1 MPLPAALL
9 AKKGAMMAARR
20 MAIRGA
26 SNPGVRRTVGEQL
39 ARVAHSQRNA
49 VDGYQ
54 NERRRRMPRSMPQRG
69 NPNERGYMNYMPNP
83 GNPNE
88 RGYMNYM
95 PNPGNPNERR
105 RRMPRSMPKRKLP
118 WMAKGGKVRKTGLVY
133 LHKGERVVPAKKV
146 KKVENGLRKMG
157 INLRL
162 PKSNT
167 TVKVPVKMLSTT
179 QLRNLAHIG
188 GKVMK
193 TGPHKV
199 SKGQRVIPAAKVKRV
214 DKILRKK

>member
-1 MPLPAALL
+1 MPLPAALV

-26 SNPGVRRTVGEQL
+26 RNPGVRRTVRGQL

-54 NERRRRMPRSMPQRG
+54 NERRRQIEMRS
-69 NPNERGYMNYMPNP
+69 
-83 GNPNE
+83 
-88 RGYMNYM
+88 
-95 PNPGNPNERR
+95 
-105 RRMPRSMPKRKLP
+105 
-118 WMAKGGKVRKTGLVY
+118 MAKGGKVRKSGLVY
-133 LHKGERVVPAKKV
+133 LHKGERVVPVSKV
-146 KKVENGLRKMG
+146 KKVDKCLRKMCYK
-157 INLRL
+157 LRL
-162 PKSNT
+162 PNSNT
-167 TVKVPVKMLSTT
+167 TVKIPGKLLITSRP
-179 QLRNLAHIG
+179 RNLARIG

-199 SKGQRVIPAAKVKRV
+199 SKGQRVIPVAKVKRV

>member
-1 MPLPAALL
+1 MPLPVAAVVG
-9 AKKGAMMAARR
+9 AKLFAKRAAGRMAARGGAR
-20 MAIRGA
+20 MA
-26 SNPGVRRTVGEQL
+26 
-39 ARVAHSQRNA
+39 ARVGARIA
-49 VDGYQ
+49 RGGMTYA
-54 NERRRRMPRSMPQRG
+54 RSPQGRQMMQRG
-69 NPNERGYMNYMPNP
+69 MNYARSPQATSNMEQAMAMRNTMRRKPNNNEEREMP
-83 GNPNE
+83 
-88 RGYMNYM
+88 
-95 PNPGNPNERR
+95 
-105 RRMPRSMPKRKLP
+105 S
-118 WMAKGGKVRKTGLVY
+118 MAKGGKVRKTGLAY
-133 LHKGERVVPAKKV
+133 LHKGERVVPTKKV

-167 TVKVPVKMLSTT
+167 TVKVPIKLLSTH
-179 QLRNLAHIG
+179 QLRNLARIG

>member
-1 MPLPAALL
+1 MPIPAA
-9 AKKGAMMAARR
+9 AA
-20 MAIRGA
+20 AA
-26 SNPGVRRTVGEQL
+26 QFALKHPGVRRAVIGGAKKVFDKNVQGQMAQTAGKYAARYTPPGGQEILKKAIHGYRTEQ
-39 ARVAHSQRNA
+39 RGRP
-49 VDGYQ
+49 
-54 NERRRRMPRSMPQRG
+54 MPRSMARGGQRG
-69 NPNERGYMNYMPNP
+69 RP
-83 GNPNE
+83 
-88 RGYMNYM
+88 
-95 PNPGNPNERR
+95 
-105 RRMPRSMPKRKLP
+105 MPRSMARGGNPYNHKRTLP
-118 WMAKGGKVRKTGLVY
+118 YMAKGGKVRKTGLVY
-133 LHKGERVVPAKKV
+133 LHKGERVVPTKKV

-199 SKGQRVIPAAKVKRV
+199 SKGQRVIPASKVKSV